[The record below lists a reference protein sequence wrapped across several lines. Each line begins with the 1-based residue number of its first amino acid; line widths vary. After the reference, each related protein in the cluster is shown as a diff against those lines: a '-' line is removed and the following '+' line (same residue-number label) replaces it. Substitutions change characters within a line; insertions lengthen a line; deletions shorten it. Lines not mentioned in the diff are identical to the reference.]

1 MFEVWWVIPW
11 SFYCK
16 FTVNFAGETIL
27 KSVNIWQ
34 GKKAD
39 HLTLS
44 VHLGSVLL
52 NDEEYAI
59 DFMYDMQKLLLTVD
73 ILVSLLILTLV
84 STNIIWCWQISTS
97 WLTNTISN

>member
-1 MFEVWWVIPW
+1 
-11 SFYCK
+11 
-16 FTVNFAGETIL
+16 
-27 KSVNIWQ
+27 VNIWQ

-84 STNIIWCWQISTS
+84 STNII
-97 WLTNTISN
+97 